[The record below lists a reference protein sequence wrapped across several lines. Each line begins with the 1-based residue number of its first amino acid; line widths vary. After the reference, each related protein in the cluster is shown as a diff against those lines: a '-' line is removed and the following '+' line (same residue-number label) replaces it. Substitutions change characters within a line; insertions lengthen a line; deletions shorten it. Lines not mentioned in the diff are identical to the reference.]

1 MTTTIA
7 IFSNTPLWVWILLL
21 FLIKRGI
28 SALHCRETSV
38 KNIFI
43 IPVLFLAASIY
54 HLAGFSFF
62 PAIPLYITTLVI
74 FCIVRMAFLWH
85 SPVEYNAATGV
96 VTHPGSP
103 FILTLI
109 IGSFIFKFVMTCLT
123 ENDPKLL
130 MNLSFQCL
138 WGAGSGIAT
147 GLSWG
152 GLLYVIYKIKEKK
165 KTISLHY

>member
-7 IFSNTPLWVWILLL
+7 IFSNTPFWVWILFV

-28 SALHCRETSV
+28 TALHPRETSL

-43 IPVLFLAASIY
+43 IPVLFLSASIY
-54 HLAGFSFF
+54 HLIGFSFF
-62 PAIPLYITTLVI
+62 PAILIYITTLMI
-74 FCIVRMAFLWH
+74 FCIIRMVFLWQ
-85 SPVEYNAATGV
+85 SPVEYNNATGL
-96 VTHPGSP
+96 VTRPGSP

-109 IGSFIFKFVMTCLT
+109 IGSFIFKFVMTYLM
-123 ENDPKLL
+123 ENDPRLL

-152 GLLYVIYKIKEKK
+152 GLLYVIYKIKEKNK
-165 KTISLHY
+165 ILSLHY